1 MVSGSLILTLGI
13 RGSGLNFLDFGRG
26 FFTGTRQREIC
37 ESGRNSPPQHSKMIV
52 ILIDFNAS
60 RINRN
65 VKQLIIRDLVLSRGF
80 NTPDELFVI

>member
-1 MVSGSLILTLGI
+1 MNIGHPGI
-13 RGSGLNFLDFGRG
+13 RAKFSRFWPRIFSPVHANGKFVNPV
-26 FFTGTRQREIC
+26 EIP
-37 ESGRNSPPQHSKMIV
+37 PPQHSKMIV
-52 ILIDFNAS
+52 ILIVFNAS

>member
-1 MVSGSLILTLGI
+1 MNLV
-13 RGSGLNFLDFGRG
+13 
-26 FFTGTRQREIC
+26 EI
-37 ESGRNSPPQHSKMIV
+37 PPQHLKTIV
-52 ILIDFNAS
+52 ILIVFNAS